1 MRRSGDA
8 MTRGRAVGPGGRTWR
23 PLRRSASL
31 CALGLAVGLGGCA
44 TKADLKQLRDEVV
57 HLQERQDSLFRQLER
72 QNQAIIDSLRTSGDL
87 VLRVRGELGYQL
99 QQMEQQLIQIQEL
112 TGQSQIRL
120 AELRQQWES
129 RSQQFGEEP
138 GAAPADAPATPGDGD
153 AEQLYEIGRQKLEE
167 GAAATARMAFQ
178 QILSQYPS
186 HERAADAQY
195 QIAETYMAEQAFD
208 QALAEFERVVE
219 LFPHSPRARQALYR
233 AGVVSAERGNI
244 SDARRYFN
252 RVVSGYPTSEE
263 ARLAEDRLRSL
274 SRR

>member
-112 TGQSQIRL
+112 SGQSQRRL
-120 AELRQQWES
+120 AELREQWES
-129 RSQQFGEEP
+129 RAGQFASSP
-138 GAAPADAPATPGDGD
+138 GLGAPMPPEGGGD
-153 AEQLYEIGRQKLEE
+153 AEQLYALGMEKLSE
-167 GAAATARMAFQ
+167 GATTAARMAFEGVVN
-178 QILSQYPS
+178 S
-186 HERAADAQY
+186 HSTHELAPDAQF
-195 QIAETYMAEQAFD
+195 QIGESYLID
-208 QALAEFERVVE
+208 QDYDRALRELERVVE
-219 LFPHSPRARQALYR
+219 LFPDSPRAPQALYR
-233 AGVVSAERGNI
+233 AGLIAEERRNI
-244 SDARRYFN
+244 SKAREYFN
-252 RVVSGYPTSEE
+252 RVQRGYPRSDE
-263 ARLAEDRLRSL
+263 ARMAADALRRLRGS
-274 SRR
+274 